1 MPVSMQRLTRGP
13 NWDPQEDKQLA
24 KAWVISSTDGEVG
37 TDQKADTFWEKVA
50 STYNNIRPRTH
61 KNFERGGATLVMK
74 RWKTLRVA
82 VASFCG
88 CYASVLQLN
97 ESSKSA
103 EDHIDDSEVR
113 YEKIYDQSAS
123 SDGGD
128 GHASDVI
135 AECAEDDIA
144 AVAAAE
150 RSRTAG
156 KKKTKTERSVE
167 ASSQRITDAA
177 GHM

>member
-1 MPVSMQRLTRGP
+1 
-13 NWDPQEDKQLA
+13 
-24 KAWVISSTDGEVG
+24 
-37 TDQKADTFWEKVA
+37 
-50 STYNNIRPRTH
+50 
-61 KNFERGGATLVMK
+61 MK

-113 YEKIYDQSAS
+113 YEKIYDQRLVLLGAWRELRGEPKWRAMRSSLNLRAACTNRSAS

-177 GHM
+177 GYM